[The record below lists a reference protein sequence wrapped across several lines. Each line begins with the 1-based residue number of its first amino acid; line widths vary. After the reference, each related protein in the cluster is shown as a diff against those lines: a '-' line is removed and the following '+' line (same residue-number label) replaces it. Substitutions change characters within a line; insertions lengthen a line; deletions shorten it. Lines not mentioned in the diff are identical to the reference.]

1 MGKRRLNAVRTFG
14 LGLALVASA
23 CAGSAT
29 TTTTATPATS
39 TTGAGGDSSSTTIAN
54 PVGQLVFGSG
64 EMPSTFPAD
73 FPIPTSAKIGSTMID
88 GANDRSE
95 MILRVAASQDSLVV
109 FYGQNFEQR
118 GYTYSTELR
127 ADGQAFVTFSKD
139 DVAGT
144 ILVREAATDLSEAIV
159 RIGF

>member
-1 MGKRRLNAVRTFG
+1 MRNRRLIAVRTLG

-29 TTTTATPATS
+29 TTTATPPTS
-39 TTGAGGDSSSTTIAN
+39 TPVVGADSSTTTTVN
-54 PVGQLVFGSG
+54 PVGQLVFGKG
-64 EMPSTFPAD
+64 EMPATFPAD
-73 FPIPTSAKIGSTMID
+73 FPIPESAKIGSTMVD

-95 MILRVAASQDSLVV
+95 MILRVATAQDTLVV
-109 FYGQNFEQR
+109 FYSQNLEQR
-118 GYTYSTELR
+118 GYAYSTELR
-127 ADGQAFVTFSKD
+127 TDGQAVVTFSKG

>member
-1 MGKRRLNAVRTFG
+1 V
-14 LGLALVASA
+14 
-23 CAGSAT
+23 
-29 TTTTATPATS
+29 
-39 TTGAGGDSSSTTIAN
+39 N

-64 EMPSTFPAD
+64 ELPATFPAD

-95 MILRVAASQDSLVV
+95 MILRVAAGQDALVV

-127 ADGQAFVTFSKD
+127 TDGQAVVTFSKD

-144 ILVREAATDLSEAIV
+144 ILVREAETDLSEAII